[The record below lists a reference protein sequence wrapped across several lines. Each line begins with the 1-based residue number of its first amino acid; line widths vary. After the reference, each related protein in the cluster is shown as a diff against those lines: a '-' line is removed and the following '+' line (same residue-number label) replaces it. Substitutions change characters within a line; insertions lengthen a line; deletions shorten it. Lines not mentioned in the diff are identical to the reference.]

1 MNTSKVLGT
10 MRNRNHT
17 SILWSL
23 LAGLFF
29 VPFFA
34 PVTAQAQSF
43 PPVNLGAVINSEYA
57 EVNPV
62 LSITGDT
69 LYFGRMNHPEN
80 RYKYDS
86 QDIWMSTKKK
96 DGGWTDPV
104 RLPNSINITQYNSMH
119 GVLADG
125 KTFLISGIF
134 DEPGEYW
141 LRKGFSLIKR
151 NNDST
156 WGKPVRI
163 KMPWYSWK
171 NEGDLATAMITP
183 DARYIFMSFSN
194 RWAGKRLR
202 MYVSEIKDTLQLKK
216 YFQQD
221 SIRQL
226 DSVFVSANSG
236 AKVVKKNKVEP
247 IILEYTKPRQLKGP
261 FQDFYHAESPF
272 LSEYDGRLYFS
283 GRRTETDKDPAKLY
297 SVMPVDSKKDMIHWK
312 DLHPISDTVNSQLW
326 DSYFS
331 PHKAG
336 TYAYFCS
343 HRETYGKSDIYK
355 VMLVEERPWIK
366 VTGYLVNAKTG
377 ELMPKDK
384 EIEVRINGA
393 SSDSVVMNESTFF
406 ALLPLGQRYE
416 FTANLQNYTSDTA
429 VVDVTGSKLYSEH
442 EIRITFRTLPYVN
455 VSGILTNSLSQTAIP
470 AKNKPV
476 LLIDGKQ
483 CDSLKFDPANSSY
496 SVNLPYGRKYNLAVQ
511 ATDYTSIPT
520 ELDLTQ
526 HNEYTKLSQ
535 NVPAKPKLDNL
546 VTLRGRMINT
556 KTGQPLDPSIT
567 AKMRVN
573 KQISDAFVYNPA
585 DATYTLKLL
594 PGADYDLVPSV
605 QNFYNKLEVV
615 DLRNAKPRD
624 VINRDFFVTPLE
636 IGQSVDIENIFFET
650 GKSKLKEE
658 SFRSLNAL
666 VEFFQEYPNV
676 KVEIGGHTDNV
687 GSATTNK
694 RLSQER
700 AKSVALYIIGQGI
713 SKDRFQAK
721 GYGPDKP
728 KATNKTKEGRARNRR
743 VDFTIIGI

>member
-17 SILWSL
+17 SVLWSL
-23 LAGLFF
+23 LAGLLF

-34 PVTAQAQSF
+34 PSRAAAQSF

-96 DGGWTDPV
+96 DGGWTDPE
-104 RLPNSINITQYNSMH
+104 RLPNSINLTQYNSMH

-125 KTFLISGIF
+125 KTYLISGIF
-134 DEPGEYW
+134 DQPGQHW

-151 NNDST
+151 NKDGS
-156 WGKPVRI
+156 WGTPVRI

-194 RWAGKRLR
+194 RWASKRLR
-202 MYVSEIKDTLQLKK
+202 MYVAEIKDTLQLKK
-216 YFQQD
+216 FFQQD
-221 SIRQL
+221 SIQEH
-226 DSVFVSANSG
+226 DSVQINPTTG
-236 AKVVKKNKVEP
+236 KKVVKTYKP
-247 IILEYTKPRQLKGP
+247 IILKYSKPRQLKGP
-261 FQDFYHAESPF
+261 FEDFYHAESPF

-283 GRRTETDKDPAKLY
+283 GRRNKTDKDPAKLY
-297 SVMPVDSKKDMIHWK
+297 SVAPVNKKKGMREWK

-343 HRETYGKSDIYK
+343 HRETYGKSDIYR
-355 VMLVEERPWIK
+355 VMLVEERPWIQVK
-366 VTGYLVNAKTG
+366 GYLVNAKNG
-377 ELMPKDK
+377 ELMPANK
-384 EIEVRINGA
+384 EIEVRINGVP
-393 SSDSVVMNESTFF
+393 SDSVVMDGATFF

-416 FTANLQNYTSDTA
+416 FTANLQHYTSDTA
-429 VVDVTGSKLYSEH
+429 VVDVTGHKLYSEH
-442 EIRITFRTLPYVN
+442 EIRITFRTLPYLN

-470 AKNKPV
+470 AKNNPV
-476 LLIDGKQ
+476 LLIDGKP
-483 CDSLKFDPANSSY
+483 CDSLKFDPARSSY
-496 SVNLPYGRKYNLAVQ
+496 SVNLPYGRKYNLSVQ
-511 ATDYTSIPT
+511 ATDYTPIPT

-526 HNEYTKLSQ
+526 HNEYGMISQ

-556 KTGQPLDPSIT
+556 KTGQPLEAGII

-585 DATYTLKLL
+585 DATYSLKLL

-605 QNFYNKLEVV
+605 PNFYNKLEVV
-615 DLRNAKPRD
+615 DLRNAKPRET
-624 VINRDFFVTPLE
+624 VMRDFFVTPLE

-658 SFRSLNAL
+658 SYRSLNAL

-687 GSATTNK
+687 GSAATNK

-700 AKSVALYIIGQGI
+700 AKSVALYIIEQGI

-728 KATNKTKEGRARNRR
+728 KASNKTKEGRARNRR
-743 VDFTIIGI
+743 VDFTIVGI